1 MKKLF
6 SIGVLFFFSLAMN
19 AQGTKM
25 ADLMKESGKIYVVIA
40 VMLTILAGLI
50 LYLVRLDRK
59 ISKLDWQQGK
69 SNGDE
74 ERTSYVTKVSSVV
87 TPVQARGRLC

>member
-6 SIGVLFFFSLAMN
+6 SITVVLLFSLVMN
-19 AQGTKM
+19 AQGKM
-25 ADLMKESGKIYVVIA
+25 ADLMKENGKIYVVIA

-59 ISKLDWQQGK
+59 ISKLENNK
-69 SNGDE
+69 
-74 ERTSYVTKVSSVV
+74 
-87 TPVQARGRLC
+87 